1 MDLKTPFDA
10 VSPIQPVRFTTALL
24 GPETHEPPQVDT
36 PRPPAGDIPVSFN
49 GSTQAY
55 FPIWVVCQFYTFIT
69 LGLFAP
75 WAKARKARYLAQ
87 NLTLNGVAFDVV
99 LNPLAIL
106 KGRLIALGALAFGL
120 IVAIS
125 VPSSRP
131 FLVVVAFI
139 GLPWLLSRSM
149 AFRWWRSSFSGR
161 RFGFTPTTK
170 PLWKAAFI
178 VGLGAVLS
186 VIPSSWSPADS
197 PYFILTVNGIGYF
210 VFAVFGTYLT
220 TALLYLRLSR
230 AQYGKHAFRL
240 DTTPWQ
246 IYKKLFKTSW
256 RGFGFV
262 FGIYMAL
269 MLGSGVASA
278 ADYDDI
284 GAVMR
289 AVGILIITVF
299 GVASARTQRFNFVM
313 SKLSVGDHL
322 YFESTLDPSKTAR
335 KSMWFALMNVASL
348 GLTVPYTTI
357 EMLKWRVQHVRA
369 HLNAPWEDFLD
380 AGAPQAVGESGA
392 LADGLAEQFDF
403 ELSL

>member
-10 VSPIQPVRFTTALL
+10 MPLLQPVTFPTALL
-24 GPETHEPPQVDT
+24 GPEFPETAPPET
-36 PRPPAGDIPVSFN
+36 PTLPAGDIPVAFH
-49 GSTQAY
+49 GTTHAY

-69 LGLFAP
+69 LGLYAP

-87 NLTLNGVAFDVV
+87 SLTLNGVAFDVT

-106 KGRLIALGALAFGL
+106 KGRLIALAAVALGLITALA
-120 IVAIS
+120 

-131 FLVVVAFI
+131 FLVAAAFV

-149 AFRWWRSSFSGR
+149 AFRWWRSSFAGR

-170 PLWKAAFI
+170 PLWKAAFV
-178 VGLGAVLS
+178 VGAGAVLA
-186 VIPSSWSPADS
+186 VIPQHWAPSDS
-197 PYFILTVNGIGYF
+197 IYLIPSLNGLGYFI
-210 VFAVFGTYLT
+210 FAVFGTYLT

-230 AQYGKHAFRL
+230 AQYGKHAFHL
-240 DTTPWQ
+240 DATPWQ
-246 IYKKLFKTSW
+246 IYKKLFKTNW

-262 FGIYMAL
+262 FILYIAL
-269 MLGSGVASA
+269 MIGSGAAAVAN
-278 ADYDDI
+278 YDDL
-284 GAVMR
+284 GALMR
-289 AVGILIITVF
+289 AAGVLMITVF

-313 SKLSVGDHL
+313 EKLRVGDHL
-322 YFESTLDPSKTAR
+322 SFVSTLDPSKTAR
-335 KSMWFALMNVASL
+335 KSMWFALINVASL

-357 EMLKWRVQHVRA
+357 EMLKWRTQHVRA
-369 HLNAPWEDFLD
+369 HLTQPWEEFVD
-380 AGAPQAVGESGA
+380 AGAPQAVGEGGA